1 MDDGSKLLSNK
12 TYKLYKDG
20 KIVNIKENTLGR
32 YSISGD
38 EEEMRT
44 VRGRIYIN
52 DISEGVYEIIDN
64 DGKKVSFNITEEGK
78 IYGNAKDNV
87 VKERVIEASAIAE
100 LIISMQTG
108 VMQGRYLLLITLISI
123 IGILLLM
130 IKRQKSMN

>member
-1 MDDGSKLLSNK
+1 
-12 TYKLYKDG
+12 
-20 KIVNIKENTLGR
+20 
-32 YSISGD
+32 
-38 EEEMRT
+38 MRT

-64 DGKKVSFNITEEGK
+64 DGKKVSFTITEEGK